1 MEEHGARDIRQVA
14 NWADV
19 AALPTGVCAIAD
31 FGLDE
36 GFETDTLAVVS
47 EQDILGDRMVRRQR
61 RKRADNFLTEAAS
74 LSVGDHVVH
83 VEHGIGRFEG
93 LQTID
98 VDGAPHDCLKLVYHA
113 DARLFCRWKILNCSV
128 VSAAMI

>member
-1 MEEHGARDIRQVA
+1 M
-14 NWADV
+14 
-19 AALPTGVCAIAD
+19 CAIAD

-47 EQDILGDRMVRRQR
+47 EQDIWATPMVRRQR
-61 RKRADNFLTEAAS
+61 RKRAEISSPRPPAFR
-74 LSVGDHVVH
+74 GDHVVH

-98 VDGAPHDCLKLVYHA
+98 VDGRHADFLKLVYTRVP
-113 DARLFCRWKILNCSV
+113 RLFLPVENIELSV
-128 VSAAMI
+128 VSGR